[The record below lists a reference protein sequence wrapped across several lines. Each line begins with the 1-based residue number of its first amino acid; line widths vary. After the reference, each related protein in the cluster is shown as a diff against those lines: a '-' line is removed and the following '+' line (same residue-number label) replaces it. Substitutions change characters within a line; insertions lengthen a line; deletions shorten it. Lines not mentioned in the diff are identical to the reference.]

1 MAAFTLHLSGML
13 ARRCERRCRKKKRI
27 VYFMKTFWMFKIL
40 VFWGGSS
47 LGAFACP
54 YIFSEIQASSANPA
68 ALPPSAR
75 AAFRFMVF

>member
-1 MAAFTLHLSGML
+1 ML

-40 VFWGGSS
+40 VFLGGSS
-47 LGAFACP
+47 LGRLCMP
-54 YIFSEIQASSANPA
+54 IIFSEIHSGYADPA
-68 ALPPSAR
+68 ALSPLAR